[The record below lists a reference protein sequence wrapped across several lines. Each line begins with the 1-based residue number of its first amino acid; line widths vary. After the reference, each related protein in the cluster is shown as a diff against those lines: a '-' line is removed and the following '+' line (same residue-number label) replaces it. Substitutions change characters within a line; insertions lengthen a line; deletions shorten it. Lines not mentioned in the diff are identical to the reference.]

1 MNFFNFG
8 QNRTIEIDVITALE
22 GTPFPT
28 YKYRSLMDDNG
39 NIIFPDENGLK
50 EYIGDIKNRL
60 TDIEKELYELK
71 RDHNIQS
78 NQLTA
83 QSQRGGCVWIFFS
96 IFDSIGLANRYS
108 KRKNELNRQKMI
120 LQTLYES
127 NIRNL

>member
-8 QNRTIEIDVITALE
+8 QNRTIEIDAIAALE

-39 NIIFPDENGLK
+39 NIIFPDKNGLK

-71 RDHNIQS
+71 RDHNIQN
-78 NQLTA
+78 NQLNA
-83 QSQRGGCVWIFFS
+83 QYQRGGCLWQLFGLIDQIFLS
-96 IFDSIGLANRYS
+96 NDYI
-108 KRKNELNRQKMI
+108 KKTNELNRQKMI
-120 LQTLYES
+120 LQALYES